1 MVADPAS
8 RKSMGQVIG
17 SLLPNYQGN
26 RLLIGSAIQVASY
39 YWEQTVGGKNG
50 KKKNSFEYYVLFN
63 KESFDVLTVGPFSGK
78 SFEAV
83 FEMSLDALLRA
94 GSQISISP
102 STGGRGGWN
111 ITLGP
116 LTNDGDE

>member
-1 MVADPAS
+1 MEFNPVTKNQNKESEIEIDHN
-8 RKSMGQVIG
+8 G
-17 SLLPNYQGN
+17 SEIDN
-26 RLLIGSAIQVASY
+26 
-39 YWEQTVGGKNG
+39 
-50 KKKNSFEYYVLFN
+50 LFN
-63 KESFDVLTVGPFSGK
+63 KESFDVLTIGPFSGK
-78 SFEAV
+78 SFEEV